1 MRKLII
7 YGIIL
12 AILAGAGLFLLLKRP
27 RPNIIIVVVDTLRE
41 DLGGANPPFF
51 NSLKRKGIYFK
62 NAFTTI
68 PITLPAHSS
77 LFTSRYPWE
86 LGVLNNNMEFKDK
99 TETLAQIL
107 KREGYTTMGIVSLGT
122 VQASTGINRG
132 FEYYNDKFPPTRWW
146 RTAGEINEALLP
158 MLNKLKPPFFL
169 WIHYSD
175 PHEPYAPPWVE
186 PDGEVYVNGKKA
198 GDVCFLKKE
207 LFFIHGKAG
216 EKVKVTVK
224 LLKPL
229 KNKAFYGVD
238 AGGKRYPLNNPKKR
252 EVSFTIKLDDKGVGE
267 IQPRAFLKVA
277 AAHWLYK
284 KEVEYWDS
292 QFKIMYGELKKRG
305 LLKNTYM
312 IILADHGEG
321 LGEWK
326 AHKGHI
332 HFLNALYT
340 RIPLLLLT
348 PNKKTGVRTE
358 FRSIMDVFPTVL
370 KFTRIS
376 SPHPVR
382 GISLLDNRG
391 HSRLFL
397 QTFKP
402 EAFFDRYSII
412 KDNFQLIH
420 TPEKN
425 QFLFFDLAS
434 DRPAIHPITFN
445 QHTANMMKLL
455 KQYEEEVK
463 PFIGKREGKMSPARL
478 KMLKSLGYVK

>member
-1 MRKLII
+1 
-7 YGIIL
+7 
-12 AILAGAGLFLLLKRP
+12 
-27 RPNIIIVVVDTLRE
+27 
-41 DLGGANPPFF
+41 
-51 NSLKRKGIYFK
+51 
-62 NAFTTI
+62 
-68 PITLPAHSS
+68 
-77 LFTSRYPWE
+77 
-86 LGVLNNNMEFKDK
+86 
-99 TETLAQIL
+99 
-107 KREGYTTMGIVSLGT
+107 
-122 VQASTGINRG
+122 
-132 FEYYNDKFPPTRWW
+132 
-146 RTAGEINEALLP
+146 
-158 MLNKLKPPFFL
+158 
-169 WIHYSD
+169 
-175 PHEPYAPPWVE
+175 
-186 PDGEVYVNGKKA
+186 
-198 GDVCFLKKE
+198 
-207 LFFIHGKAG
+207 
-216 EKVKVTVK
+216 VK

-229 KNKAFYGVD
+229 KNKAFYVVD
-238 AGGKRYPLNNPKKR
+238 VGGKRYPLNTPKKR
-252 EVSFTIKLDDKGVGE
+252 EVSFAIKLDDKGVGE
-267 IQPRAFLKVA
+267 IQPRVFLKVA

-292 QFKIMYGELKKRG
+292 QFKTMYGELKKRG

-358 FRSIMDVFPTVL
+358 LRSIMDVFPTVL

-376 SPHPVR
+376 SPHAVR
-382 GISLLDNRG
+382 GISLLDKRG